1 MLSMKGAVVGAAR
14 AYRVAS
20 RRDLTSFANHTF
32 CGQGFPLV
40 RRLYLGVNANGA
52 SIASEDK

>member
-1 MLSMKGAVVGAAR
+1 MGAAR

-40 RRLYLGVNANGA
+40 RRFYLGVNANGA